1 MAKAKVRGAVSRSR
15 SKVSSPSPARRA
27 GASRPPRG
35 LEEGADCVRASRLWA
50 PWRLEYILAAKP
62 DGCIFCDFPAEV
74 GEENDR
80 RNLVVHRSPRSFTI
94 LNRYPYNSGHVMVIP
109 RPHVEQLEA
118 LSREEFADLH
128 EELRLAARVIRE
140 VYRPEGLNVG
150 MNLGRIAGAGI
161 DEHLHY
167 HVVPRWGGDTNFM
180 PVLADTR
187 VMVEHL
193 DGAWQKI
200 RAGFEKELGAT

>member
-1 MAKAKVRGAVSRSR
+1 
-15 SKVSSPSPARRA
+15 VSSPAPRATARGSSKRIECEA
-27 GASRPPRG
+27 EAPT
-35 LEEGADCVRASRLWA
+35 LLWA
-50 PWRLEYILAAKP
+50 PWRLEYILSAKTP
-62 DGCIFCDFPAEV
+62 GCIFCDYPAET
-74 GEENDR
+74 GPENDR
-80 RNLVVHRSPRSFTI
+80 KNLIVHRSPRSFTI

-109 RPHVEQLEA
+109 LHHVDTLEA
-118 LSREEFADLH
+118 LSSEEFADLH
-128 EELRLAARVIRE
+128 EELRLAARIVRE
-140 VYRPEGLNVG
+140 VYRPEGLNLG

-193 DGAWQKI
+193 DGAWQKL
-200 RAGFEKELGAT
+200 RAGFEKHRESA